1 MDVVSRS
8 DKFIE
13 FADDLII
20 SQEQVY
26 EIYKKLPQEEKD
38 KFFSLQ
44 MQDIDKK
51 TATTWYDG

>member
-20 SQEQVY
+20 SKEQIY

-44 MQDIDKK
+44 IQDIDKK
-51 TATTWYDG
+51 TATTWHDR